1 MIVQKLLL
9 AALAVTFCTAC
20 AQKPEPAPEQTAEV
34 KKEAPA
40 VPQMTQEEMM
50 AKFEKAATPAQN
62 HKLLD
67 QLVGNYKTTAKWW
80 MDPNAKPEVNKGI
93 ASKKWIMGGRFLQ
106 DEYKGKAMGKPFK
119 GMGLM
124 GYDNAANSYVSV
136 WLDSSST
143 GVMTSK
149 GTVDETGKV
158 FTFNGEYTCPITGD
172 RRQTRE
178 VLRIVD
184 NKTRVFEMF
193 DKDPEGKEFKALEV
207 TYTRQ

>member
-1 MIVQKLLL
+1 MTLRNSLL
-9 AALAVTFCTAC
+9 AGLALTFCTAC
-20 AQKPEPAPEQTAEV
+20 AQKPAPAPEQTAEA
-34 KKEAPA
+34 KAAPA
-40 VPQMTQEEMM
+40 APQMTQEEMM

-67 QLVGNYKTTAKWW
+67 QLVGNYKTTTKWW
-80 MDPNAKPEVNKGI
+80 MGPDAKPEVNKGM
-93 ASKKWIMGGRFLQ
+93 ASKKWIMGGRFIQ
-106 DEYKGKAMGKPFK
+106 DEYKGKAMGKSFK

-124 GYDNAANSYVSV
+124 GYDNAANSYVTV
-136 WLDSSST
+136 WLDSAST

-149 GTVDETGKV
+149 GTVDESGKV
-158 FTFNGEYTCPITGD
+158 FTFNGEYTCPITGEK
-172 RRQTRE
+172 RQTRE
-178 VLRIVD
+178 VLRVVD